1 MSTSRLLAGA
11 STVWGTPMSVK
22 RREMR
27 LTIGGSSRDVPVS
40 RSSGLAPIR
49 GHREVDAAHHVVPV
63 DPHVEGSHGGVRH
76 GGIAELQIG
85 AIDAPVLSTSLRA
98 VKIAMDS
105 GVAVVRLGD
114 GPNAFDGEFVATLEA
129 VLDEIEADPEARAVV
144 TTGGGKHYSN
154 GYDLE
159 YLGSLAGDELGG
171 FLDRSRRVLARVLT
185 FPLPTA
191 AALNGHAFGIGAML
205 ALAHDRRVAR
215 RDRGWFCLPEID
227 LGMRFSPF
235 MLALIVA
242 RLGERGAHEAILTGS
257 RYDAAGALALGIA
270 HAEADEAELVP
281 TAAALLEPFTGKDR
295 TMAAQL
301 KRDLYASVL
310 VGLDE

>member
-1 MSTSRLLAGA
+1 M
-11 STVWGTPMSVK
+11 K
-22 RREMR
+22 
-27 LTIGGSSRDVPVS
+27 
-40 RSSGLAPIR
+40 
-49 GHREVDAAHHVVPV
+49 
-63 DPHVEGSHGGVRH
+63 VEKDG
-76 GGIAELQIG
+76 
-85 AIDAPVLSTSLRA
+85 
-98 VKIAMDS
+98 

-114 GPNAFDGEFVATLEA
+114 GPNAFDGAFVAALDA
-129 VLDEIEADPEARAVV
+129 ALDEIEADPEARAVV

-159 YLGSLAGDELGG
+159 YLGSLAGDDLGD

-205 ALAHDRRVAR
+205 ALAHDQRVAR

-242 RLGERGAHEAILTGS
+242 RLGERAAHEAILTAS

-270 HAEADEAELVP
+270 QAEADEAGLVP

-295 TMAAQL
+295 SMAAQL
-301 KRDLYASVL
+301 KGDLYAPVL
-310 VGLDE
+310 AALDE

>member
-1 MSTSRLLAGA
+1 M
-11 STVWGTPMSVK
+11 K
-22 RREMR
+22 IEMDR
-27 LTIGGSSRDVPVS
+27 
-40 RSSGLAPIR
+40 
-49 GHREVDAAHHVVPV
+49 
-63 DPHVEGSHGGVRH
+63 
-76 GGIAELQIG
+76 
-85 AIDAPVLSTSLRA
+85 
-98 VKIAMDS
+98 
-105 GVAVVRLGD
+105 GVAVVRLGE
-114 GPNAFDGEFVATLEA
+114 GPNAFDGEFVAALDA
-129 VLDEIEADPEARAVV
+129 ALDEIEADPEARAVV

-159 YLGSLAGDELGG
+159 YLGSLAGDDLGD

-227 LGMRFSPF
+227 LGMQFSPF

-242 RLGERGAHEAILTGS
+242 RLSERGAHEAILTGG

-270 HAEADEAELVP
+270 HAEANEADLVP
-281 TAAALLEPFTGKDR
+281 TAAGLLEPFAGKDR
-295 TMAAQL
+295 TMAARL

-310 VGLDE
+310 AALDE

>member
-1 MSTSRLLAGA
+1 MTGRSAA
-11 STVWGTPMSVK
+11 CEPVAQVV
-22 RREMR
+22 MR
-27 LTIGGSSRDVPVS
+27 P
-40 RSSGLAPIR
+40 
-49 GHREVDAAHHVVPV
+49 
-63 DPHVEGSHGGVRH
+63 
-76 GGIAELQIG
+76 
-85 AIDAPVLSTSLRA
+85 STSLRA
-98 VKIAMDS
+98 VKIEMNG

-114 GPNAFDGEFVATLEA
+114 GPNAFDGDFVAALEA
-129 VLDEIEADPEARAVV
+129 ALEDIEADPDARAVV
-144 TTGGGKHYSN
+144 TAGGGKHYSN

-270 HAEADEAELVP
+270 HADADEAELVP

>member
-1 MSTSRLLAGA
+1 
-11 STVWGTPMSVK
+11 
-22 RREMR
+22 
-27 LTIGGSSRDVPVS
+27 
-40 RSSGLAPIR
+40 
-49 GHREVDAAHHVVPV
+49 
-63 DPHVEGSHGGVRH
+63 
-76 GGIAELQIG
+76 
-85 AIDAPVLSTSLRA
+85 VLSTSLRA
-98 VKIAMDS
+98 VKIDMDS

-154 GYDLE
+154 GYDLG
-159 YLGSLAGDELGG
+159 YLGSLAGDELGD
-171 FLDRSRRVLARVLT
+171 FLDRSRRVLGRVLT

-235 MLALIVA
+235 MLALIAA
-242 RLGERGAHEAILTGS
+242 RLGEGGAHEAILTGA
-257 RYDAAGALALGIA
+257 RYDAAGAQALGIA
-270 HAEADEAELVP
+270 HAEADEADLVA
-281 TAAALLEPFTGKDR
+281 TATALVRPFTGKDR

-310 VGLDE
+310 AGLDE

>member
-1 MSTSRLLAGA
+1 MD
-11 STVWGTPMSVK
+11 
-22 RREMR
+22 
-27 LTIGGSSRDVPVS
+27 IDRD
-40 RSSGLAPIR
+40 R
-49 GHREVDAAHHVVPV
+49 
-63 DPHVEGSHGGVRH
+63 
-76 GGIAELQIG
+76 
-85 AIDAPVLSTSLRA
+85 
-98 VKIAMDS
+98 

-114 GPNAFDGEFVATLEA
+114 GPNAFDGEFVAALDA
-129 VLDEIEADPEARAVV
+129 ALDEIEADPEARAVV

-159 YLGSLAGDELGG
+159 YLGSLAGDDLAD

-205 ALAHDRRVAR
+205 ALAHDQRVAR

-242 RLGERGAHEAILTGS
+242 RLGERGAHEAILTAG

-270 HAEADEAELVP
+270 QAEADEAGLVP
-281 TAAALLEPFTGKDR
+281 TAAALLEPFIGKDR
-295 TMAAQL
+295 GMAAQL
-301 KRDLYASVL
+301 KGDLYAPVL
-310 VGLDE
+310 AALDE

>member
-1 MSTSRLLAGA
+1 M
-11 STVWGTPMSVK
+11 K
-22 RREMR
+22 IEMD
-27 LTIGGSSRDVPVS
+27 G
-40 RSSGLAPIR
+40 
-49 GHREVDAAHHVVPV
+49 
-63 DPHVEGSHGGVRH
+63 
-76 GGIAELQIG
+76 
-85 AIDAPVLSTSLRA
+85 
-98 VKIAMDS
+98 

-114 GPNAFDGEFVATLEA
+114 GPNAFDGEFVAA
-129 VLDEIEADPEARAVV
+129 VAAALDEVEADPDARAVV
-144 TTGGGKHYSN
+144 TTGEGRHYSN

-159 YLGSLAGDELGG
+159 YLGSLAGDDLDG
-171 FLDRSRRVLARVLT
+171 FLDRSRRLLARILA

-235 MLALIVA
+235 MLALITA
-242 RLGERGAHEAILTGS
+242 RLPEPRAHEAILTGG

-270 HAEADEAELVP
+270 HAEADEADLVA
-281 TAAALLEPFTGKDR
+281 TASALLGPFTGKDR
-295 TMAAQL
+295 AMAAQL

-310 VGLDE
+310 GALERPG